1 MASGARRLVDTAMD
15 DSAIILNYTKI
26 RDNLIVVHALTRA
39 YGRKSFLVKTGAKA
53 KMAYYLP
60 LNILELS
67 ITENT
72 KSDLWYASP
81 LAAKY
86 PLLGIRNNVFKNTM
100 SLFMAEVV
108 YRTIKDGAQEDGL
121 FDWCV
126 RQILTLDALQAD
138 FSNYHIYF
146 LLEFCIALGFRP
158 EATDMIP
165 FTGEYQPFVE
175 QFMHSD
181 LPTAMLIPLSGRV
194 RSEIASSIIRYLE
207 FHTES
212 TINIR
217 SLQVLHEL
225 FV

>member
-1 MASGARRLVDTAMD
+1 MVCQSSGG
-15 DSAIILNYTKI
+15 KI
-26 RDNLIVVHALTRA
+26 SSSGNTEQCFQEHDVPVH
-39 YGRKSFLVKTGAKA
+39 GG
-53 KMAYYLP
+53 
-60 LNILELS
+60 
-67 ITENT
+67 
-72 KSDLWYASP
+72 
-81 LAAKY
+81 
-86 PLLGIRNNVFKNTM
+86 G
-100 SLFMAEVV
+100 

-175 QFMHSD
+175 QFMRSD
-181 LPTAMLIPLSGRV
+181 LPTAMLIPLSGRA

>member
-1 MASGARRLVDTAMD
+1 MD

-100 SLFMAEVV
+100 SLFMAEVI

-121 FDWCV
+121 FDWCFRHTDNLRV
-126 RQILTLDALQAD
+126 DTHRDNIVMQNFLHSYGFTYCGIIYLAD
-138 FSNYHIYF
+138 GSPRLAYQKHI
-146 LLEFCIALGFRP
+146 
-158 EATDMIP
+158 
-165 FTGEYQPFVE
+165 
-175 QFMHSD
+175 
-181 LPTAMLIPLSGRV
+181 
-194 RSEIASSIIRYLE
+194 
-207 FHTES
+207 
-212 TINIR
+212 
-217 SLQVLHEL
+217 
-225 FV
+225 

>member
-1 MASGARRLVDTAMD
+1 MD

-100 SLFMAEVV
+100 SLFMAEVI
-108 YRTIKDGAQEDGL
+108 YRTIKDGAQ
-121 FDWCV
+121 
-126 RQILTLDALQAD
+126 
-138 FSNYHIYF
+138 
-146 LLEFCIALGFRP
+146 
-158 EATDMIP
+158 
-165 FTGEYQPFVE
+165 
-175 QFMHSD
+175 
-181 LPTAMLIPLSGRV
+181 
-194 RSEIASSIIRYLE
+194 
-207 FHTES
+207 
-212 TINIR
+212 
-217 SLQVLHEL
+217 
-225 FV
+225 